1 MRPPGGGTALGSALQ
16 VARSL
21 VCVPCRVQPLLRWPR
36 SLGIHSTRKYEA
48 EFNTMREDM
57 DALGIGASF
66 TPLKPYDKWGPY

>member
-1 MRPPGGGTALGSALQ
+1 MAPPLDARCRSPGHSFARRAAFNRSSDGLG
-16 VARSL
+16 RSE
-21 VCVPCRVQPLLRWPR
+21 
-36 SLGIHSTRKYEA
+36 STVRGFEEYEA